1 MKIDKV
7 TAWAFFSEVNKQLR
21 EAGHRVSWDDSSSH
35 DDNGF
40 VGMGVD
46 KDWEAEDWVGYP
58 VFEGE
63 VPSKITIFGID
74 IYPEDEIDVRYY
86 RTDKLFNAWRS
97 KHASVRFVVSAER
110 LEDVRRM
117 LQTAGIE
124 FEVKPV
130 AP

>member
-7 TAWAFFSEVNKQLR
+7 TAWAFFSDVNKQLE
-21 EAGHRVSWDDSSSH
+21 EAGLHVKWDDSSSH
-35 DDNGF
+35 DGNGF
-40 VGMGVD
+40 VGRDVD

-63 VPSKITIFGID
+63 APSKITICGID
-74 IYPEDEIDVRYY
+74 IYPEEEFDVRYY
-86 RTDKLFNAWRS
+86 RTDKLFNAWSS
-97 KHASVRFVVSAER
+97 KFASVRFVVSTER
-110 LEDVRRM
+110 LGDVRRILEM
-117 LQTAGIE
+117 AGIE